1 LKAFLAILFVS
12 FFLPGISQP
21 VSNWKHTKT
30 FSLEGRRTVLDQL
43 NNTYVI
49 RKWEI
54 VKLNY
59 AGEELSRYSNK
70 MIGEDIQLDVT
81 NPLKVI
87 LYSPNQ
93 MRMFFLDSRLGEMSE
108 QINWMQQG
116 YEQIS
121 LVATSHTNGIWLY
134 DPINFQ
140 LIRLFENLELDRK
153 SLNLAQLVRL
163 ELYPTDVIEVNNK
176 VFVFDVFANYL
187 RKIPIKGIERLVIS
201 DNRLFY
207 TKDNQLMV
215 FNLLD
220 SSEELVNIELNEVQF
235 FSVNRNKIC
244 LTKSKGIFIYE
255 AMQ

>member
-1 LKAFLAILFVS
+1 MSI
-12 FFLPGISQP
+12 GQTNG
-21 VSNWKHTKT
+21 NWKKAKT
-30 FSLEGRRTVLDQL
+30 ISIEGKRTVLDQL
-43 NNTYVI
+43 NNIYVI

-54 VKLNY
+54 IKLNP

-70 MIGEDIQLDVT
+70 MIGDDIQLDVT

-116 YEQIS
+116 FEQIS

-140 LIRLFENLELDRK
+140 LIRLFESLELDRK

-163 ELYPTDVIEVNNK
+163 ELYPTDIIEVNNK
-176 VFVFDVFANYL
+176 VYLTDPKHGIFVFDVFANYL
-187 RKIPIKGIERLVIS
+187 RKIPIKGIEHLVIS

-207 TKDNQLMV
+207 VKENQLTA

-220 SSEELVNIELNEVQF
+220 SSEELVKIELNQAQF

-244 LTKSKGIFIYE
+244 LTEPKNIFIYD
-255 AMQ
+255 AIQ